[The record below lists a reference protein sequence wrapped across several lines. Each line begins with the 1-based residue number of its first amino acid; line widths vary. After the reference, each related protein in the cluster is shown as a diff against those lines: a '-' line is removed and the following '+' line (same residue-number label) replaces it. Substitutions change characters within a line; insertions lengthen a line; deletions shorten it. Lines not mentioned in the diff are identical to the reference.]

1 MHPPRQPDELR
12 ANIGGKAR
20 SSWRFKLRLAAGV
33 RKECGLNRAPVSARA
48 YLVSVLNHGMKRL
61 ATPPALFAAL
71 LAIASFSLAW
81 TALAQPKPKPET
93 KAEAPAT
100 PPPPPEPEPEPQLE
114 PEAKAPEATSPEPEA
129 ASQPEAASEPDLPA
143 RAAAPTISVPRTVC
157 EGRRIQAVEVS
168 GNGRVS
174 ADDVRASLKLKKGMT
189 CTDSAIARDA
199 RGLWELGYF
208 DDLIF
213 SARVDGNELV
223 LLVIVKER
231 PAIGKISFEGDDEI
245 DEEDIDEKVSLE
257 VGAVLS
263 ENDVRA
269 QIPKIRD
276 VYAEEGYFLA
286 KVSYRLIA
294 MANNQVEVRFEIVE
308 GPEVSVRRIQFVG
321 NDHLGDDELLGFMR
335 THPTGFF
342 SMISSNDTFK
352 RDFFDED
359 VLRIQALYYDRGYL
373 NVQVAPPRIELTPD
387 RQQIDITVPVQ
398 EGPRFKIGRLRV
410 IEYGES
416 GSEIDPL
423 GGRRTVREK
432 IDANPG
438 EWFSRTKLS
447 EGIEEITR
455 HYRDE
460 SFAKAEVTP
469 ETELDV
475 EGKLVHVTVSIRRG
489 PSCHIER
496 IEVQGNDKT
505 RDRVLRREILIVEG
519 AKYSQSLLE
528 RSKERMTALGYF
540 ERVDMSEADG
550 SEPDGL
556 VITYEVKERPTGTFQ
571 VGAGFSS
578 IEQFILTAQIDQQ
591 NLFGHGQSLSLQA
604 QISGIRQLAQIQFV
618 EPYLLSSL
626 WSLSI
631 DASRTSNSFAALTTK
646 QTGGGIAFGHPVFD
660 RNLRLALRYS
670 ADYTEVGASTGGV
683 FGASAFGAQG
693 ALFQQ
698 PTFLADIQRG
708 GFTSSLR
715 LSLTYDSRDNRMF
728 PTKGIYASFS
738 SEAADP
744 YLGSQRTFFRNRYF
758 GRFYYPLFLG
768 MVLRINTEAGLV
780 TSRKSQGVPLYER
793 FFLGGILSVRG
804 FPYNGLGPR
813 GFVPP
818 DPNPG
823 SFNTDLR
830 LGGNAMLR
838 ANVEIEFPIVSSVG
852 IKGVVFTD
860 AGNVWNLEKKWCQIP
875 SYEND
880 DTRQVCGFNK
890 LRYSAGFGVRWFSP
904 MGPLRFEWGF
914 PFNPKSYDRD
924 MRFDFTI
931 GQFF

>member
-1 MHPPRQPDELR
+1 
-12 ANIGGKAR
+12 
-20 SSWRFKLRLAAGV
+20 
-33 RKECGLNRAPVSARA
+33 
-48 YLVSVLNHGMKRL
+48 MKRL
-61 ATPPALFAAL
+61 ATPPALFRSRAFTRASTFAVL
-71 LAIASFSLAW
+71 LALASFVLAW
-81 TALAQPKPKPET
+81 SAQAQPKPKPE
-93 KAEAPAT
+93 KKPAAPAT

-114 PEAKAPEATSPEPEA
+114 PEAKQAEPEPGPAAPEPAAPGTEPAPEAEGEG
-129 ASQPEAASEPDLPA
+129 ELPA
-143 RAAAPTISVPRTVC
+143 RAAGPTISVPRTVC
-157 EGRRIQAVEVS
+157 EGKRVKAVDVT

-174 ADDVRASLKLKKGMT
+174 GDDVRASMKLKKGMT
-189 CTDSAIARDA
+189 CTDAAVARDA
-199 RGLWELGYF
+199 RGLWDLGYF

-213 SARVDGNELV
+213 SARVEGDELV
-223 LLVIVKER
+223 LAVIVKER

-257 VGAVLS
+257 PGQVLS
-263 ENDVRA
+263 ENEVRS

-286 KVSYRLIA
+286 KVSYRLIP
-294 MANNQVEVRFEIVE
+294 MKNNQVEVRFDITE
-308 GPEVSVRRIQFVG
+308 GPEVSVRRVDFVG
-321 NDHLGDDELLGFMR
+321 NDHLADDDLLGFMR
-335 THPTGFF
+335 THPTSFF

-373 NVQVAPPRIELTPD
+373 NVQVAAPRIELTPD
-387 RQQIDITVPVQ
+387 RQQIDITIPVI

-410 IEYGES
+410 IEYGET
-416 GSEIDPL
+416 GSEIEPL
-423 GGRRTVREK
+423 GGRRVVREK

-438 EWFSRTKLS
+438 DWFSRTKLS
-447 EGIEEITR
+447 EGIEDITR

-469 ETELDV
+469 ETEL
-475 EGKLVHVTVSIRRG
+475 ELENKLVHVTVSIRRG

-505 RDRVLRREILIVEG
+505 RDRVLRREILIAEG
-519 AKYSQSLLE
+519 AKYNQTLLE
-528 RSKERMTALGYF
+528 RSKDRMTALGYF
-540 ERVDMSEADG
+540 ERVDMSEGDG
-550 SEPDGL
+550 VNPDGL

-578 IEQFILTAQIDQQ
+578 IEQFILTAQVDQQ

-618 EPYLLSSL
+618 EPYLFSTL

-631 DASRTSNSFAALTTK
+631 DASRTKNSFAALTTK

-660 RNLRLALRYS
+660 RNLRLSLRYS
-670 ADYTEVGASTGGV
+670 ADFTEVGASTGGV
-683 FGASAFGAQG
+683 FGAPSAFGAQG

-698 PTFLADIQRG
+698 PTFIADVQRG
-708 GFTSSLR
+708 GFTSALR

-728 PTKGIYASFS
+728 PTKGIYASLS

-744 YLGSQRTFFRNRYF
+744 YLGSERTYWRNRYF
-758 GRFYYPLFLG
+758 GRLYYPLIWG
-768 MVLRINTEAGLV
+768 AVLRINTEAGLI
-780 TSRKSQGVPLYER
+780 TSRSQKGVPLYER

-804 FPYNGLGPR
+804 FPYNRLGPL
-813 GFVPP
+813 GYVPP
-818 DPNPG
+818 EPNPG
-823 SFNTDLR
+823 GFNTELR

-838 ANVEIEFPIVSSVG
+838 TNIEIEFPIVSSVG

-875 SYEND
+875 SFEND

-914 PFNPKSYDRD
+914 PFNPKPYDQE